1 MKILFAE
8 DDKQIIELVVD
19 ALDCW
24 GYFTKAVTNGE
35 AIFEQLES
43 GLSPDVIVTD
53 NNMPPGVKGM
63 EVLRRLRAD
72 ERFKDIPVIVY
83 SGDDDIEPEVKSLG
97 GMFMRKSCKL
107 DAFKKTLEMAASTA
121 KGRR

>member
-1 MKILFAE
+1 MKVLFAD
-8 DDKQIIELVVD
+8 DDKQIVELVVD

-35 AIFEQLES
+35 AIFEHLES
-43 GLSPDVIVTD
+43 GLSPDIIVTD
-53 NNMPPGVKGM
+53 NNMPGVKGM